1 MKRAFLL
8 ISGLVASGASIAQ
21 LPAKTP
27 AEIGAENRAVKGG
40 AQRATATGP
49 VAAAPLGRLFFTPSE
64 RAQLDIARSQ
74 KKAPTEAAAPPPE
87 PPPLPQTV
95 TYGGIVRRSDG
106 KAMLWIN
113 NRLVEEKDALSGLNL
128 KGRVRPDGA
137 VTLQV
142 PQTGGSI
149 NVKVGQ
155 SVELQ
160 TGRIGEAR
168 RPEPEPKPQADDA
181 STSAS
186 DAKSGAPAAPPA
198 AAAPATP
205 PATGAKPP
213 EPPTAERKPEAPGTV
228 GLKLDMG
235 SSGKK

>member
-1 MKRAFLL
+1 MKRALL
-8 ISGLVASGASIAQ
+8 SLALAVTLSGAPAAQ
-21 LPAKTP
+21 TDAAKP
-27 AEIGAENRAVKGG
+27 LGG
-40 AQRATATGP
+40 
-49 VAAAPLGRLFFTPSE
+49 VPLGRLFFTPVE

-74 KKAPTEAAAPPPE
+74 KKAPTEAAAPAPE
-87 PPPLPQTV
+87 PPPVPQTV

-113 NRLVEEKDALSGLNL
+113 NRLVEEKEALSGLNL

-160 TGRIGEAR
+160 TGRVGEVR
-168 RPEPEPKPQADDA
+168 RPDPEEPKPPA
-181 STSAS
+181 
-186 DAKSGAPAAPPA
+186 SGASPAEGRASPPNPDAPPPEA
-198 AAAPATP
+198 KAPLQSDVRAQAT
-205 PATGAKPP
+205 AKPEADP
-213 EPPTAERKPEAPGTV
+213 ARKPEAGGAV
-228 GLKLDMG
+228 GLKLDRG
-235 SSGKK
+235 GRTLQPAEEQQIRSRN